1 MISALK
7 KVSLSILT
15 VVFLI
20 SFFYFNVSASSV
32 CESSGS
38 YILLDEETADNTDK
52 TDDTGKSDSPEAP
65 EPFKAPAGATLTYRT
80 RARYKKWEKKF
91 KNQAALSGSVGKKR
105 TLAAVQ
111 IKLKSSTSGKILYRT
126 HAYKTGWGGWKTNG
140 KTSGKKSYK
149 LDMIQ
154 IKLTGALAEKYDI
167 YYRVKVRVTNGWLD
181 WAKNGEVAGVMH
193 YARFIEAIQIVL
205 TEKGAKAP
213 GIVGGVKSQRSSAV
227 MTADHIKEAMTAKAQ
242 NVSSKTKWLIL
253 CDTTNFFAGV
263 FKGSKGN
270 WKLVRF
276 IYVGVGKVNTPT
288 KKGKHPVKGKKKK
301 FFAGAVRCKYCTRY
315 YKNYYFHSVPYYWDG
330 KRVYSPQLGK
340 RISHGCIRMA
350 TDDAKF
356 IYKNV
361 PKKSMAYVY

>member
-20 SFFYFNVSASSV
+20 SFFSFNVSASSV

-52 TDDTGKSDSPEAP
+52 TDNTGKSDSPEAP

-167 YYRVKVRVTNGWLD
+167 YYRVKVRVCLLSGKSDAIFL
-181 WAKNGEVAGVMH
+181 AKSE
-193 YARFIEAIQIVL
+193 
-205 TEKGAKAP
+205 P
-213 GIVGGVKSQRSSAV
+213 
-227 MTADHIKEAMTAKAQ
+227 
-242 NVSSKTKWLIL
+242 
-253 CDTTNFFAGV
+253 
-263 FKGSKGN
+263 
-270 WKLVRF
+270 
-276 IYVGVGKVNTPT
+276 
-288 KKGKHPVKGKKKK
+288 
-301 FFAGAVRCKYCTRY
+301 
-315 YKNYYFHSVPYYWDG
+315 
-330 KRVYSPQLGK
+330 
-340 RISHGCIRMA
+340 
-350 TDDAKF
+350 
-356 IYKNV
+356 
-361 PKKSMAYVY
+361 